1 MVLLSAM
8 QNQMEIP
15 QTAAR
20 GSQGDGLRIEQILRR
35 AYQIHREHGGMFGYD
50 FEDWA
55 QAWGE
60 LPAETGPE
68 LTRENETEVFEP
80 RSTQRFWGALP
91 RHCHREV

>member
-1 MVLLSAM
+1 MLLLSAM
-8 QNQMEIP
+8 QKQIETP

-20 GSQGDGLRIEQILRR
+20 ESQGDGFRIEEILRR

-68 LTRENETEVFEP
+68 LTPESETEVFEP
-80 RSTQRFWGALP
+80 RFGFTGTLQP
-91 RHCHREV
+91 NCHREV

>member
-1 MVLLSAM
+1 MLLLSAT
-8 QNQMEIP
+8 QNQIETP

-20 GSQGDGLRIEQILRR
+20 GSQGDGFRIEKILLR

-68 LTRENETEVFEP
+68 FTPKNKEVSEPLGLTDF
-80 RSTQRFWGALP
+80 GAHS
-91 RHCHREV
+91 RYCHREV